1 MSSNPADDSLPLFA
15 GIDGGGSTTRALIT
29 SPDGAIFGCGYAEGS
44 NPSQLG
50 GAAARAHLRVAMSA
64 AWQNAKLAPRPLSAV
79 FCGIAGLRA
88 YAAMNSVDTLWDG
101 VFPGVANSEVKWDHD
116 LRTALAGGL
125 LGQPGIVLIAGTGSA
140 CYARNPQGTTAQVGG
155 WGALLDDAGS
165 AYALG
170 LAVLK
175 YSIRAWE
182 GRTLASRLSQLVADT
197 IQINTPSDALQ
208 WTKSFADPRPEIAQ
222 LAPLVLQAWR
232 EGDPLATEWVEAGA
246 NELAQ
251 LVATAAHRVFA
262 DEGAVAIFT
271 GGMSQDSDYFEKVRA
286 TVARLV
292 NVEMRHA
299 ELNATAGALL
309 LALELRHATASSEL
323 LKKLRNLSA
332 APSVDPV

>member
-1 MSSNPADDSLPLFA
+1 MISPANDFPPLFV
-15 GIDGGGSTTRALIT
+15 GIDGGGTTTRALIA
-29 SPDGAIFGCGYAEGS
+29 SADGAVFGHGEAEGS

-50 GAAARAHLRVAMSA
+50 GALAREHLRTAMSA
-64 AWQNAKLAPRPLSAV
+64 AWQNAGISARPLSAV

-88 YAAMNSVDTLWDG
+88 YAAMNSVDSLWDSI
-101 VFPGVANSEVKWDHD
+101 FPGIASSEVKWDHD

-125 LGQPGIVLIAGTGSA
+125 EGKPGIVLVAGTGSA
-140 CYARNPQGTTAQVGG
+140 CYARNAEGATTRVGG

-170 LAVLK
+170 LTLLK
-175 YSIRAWE
+175 HAIRGWE
-182 GRTLASRLSQLVADT
+182 GRAFVSPWIDRVSET

-208 WTKSFADPRPEIAQ
+208 WTKSFTDPRPEIAR
-222 LAPLVLQAWR
+222 LAPLVLDAWR
-232 EGDPLATEWVEAGA
+232 EGDALAKEWVETAA

-251 LVATAAHRVFA
+251 LVATAAQRLFPTQK
-262 DEGAVAIFT
+262 AVAIFT
-271 GGMSQDSDYFEKVRA
+271 GGLSQDSEYFETVRS

-299 ELNATAGALL
+299 ELNATCGALL
-309 LALELRHATASSEL
+309 LALELRETTPSLEL

-332 APSVDPV
+332 TVRVKSV

>member
-1 MSSNPADDSLPLFA
+1 MSHDSASDSQPLFA
-15 GIDGGGSTTRALIT
+15 GIDGGGSTTRALIA
-29 SPDGAIFGCGYAEGS
+29 SPEGAVFGCGYAEGS
-44 NPSQLG
+44 NPTQLG
-50 GAAARAHLRVAMSA
+50 GALARTHLRAAMSA
-64 AWQNAKLAPRPLSAV
+64 AWQNAGIAPRPLSAV

-88 YAAMNSVDTLWDG
+88 YAAMNSVDTLWDS
-101 VFPGVANSEVKWDHD
+101 VFPGVANADVKWDHD

-125 LGQPGIVLIAGTGSA
+125 RGQPGIVLVAGTGSA
-140 CYARNPQGTTAQVGG
+140 CYARNAQGGTAQVGG

-170 LAVLK
+170 LTLLK
-175 YSIRAWE
+175 HAIRAWE
-182 GRTLASRLSQLVADT
+182 GRAPGSRLTQSVADE

-232 EGDPLATEWVEAGA
+232 DGDPLATDWVEAGA

-251 LVATAAHRVFA
+251 LVATAARRVFPEQA
-262 DEGAVAIFT
+262 ATAIFA
-271 GGMSQDSDYFEKVRA
+271 GGLSQDSEYFEKVRA

-309 LALELRHATASSEL
+309 LALELRHASPSESL
-323 LKKLRNLSA
+323 LEKLRNLSA
-332 APSVDPV
+332 PTRVDSP